1 MLPLSPGKNATFC
14 RAFIGLLPSGHPS
27 LIPIQRKT
35 RCDAGL
41 PRCGPCERNNK
52 VCEYYDTAK
61 GMKISRSYV
70 IKLQNRIQALEAD
83 LAQAVE
89 EGYANLDAE
98 VMIRSAGLVRFKQHD
113 EGRYLGASS
122 GIAMTRLVMEL
133 AKQNT
138 DSKTI
143 KEVVPETTAGQS
155 KDTFAKESS
164 KPTSKV
170 YPLVSDVAAPN
181 LPSRELT
188 GNLINV
194 FNRTGIHSPVL

>member
-1 MLPLSPGKNATFC
+1 
-14 RAFIGLLPSGHPS
+14 
-27 LIPIQRKT
+27 
-35 RCDAGL
+35 
-41 PRCGPCERNNK
+41 
-52 VCEYYDTAK
+52 
-61 GMKISRSYV
+61 MKISRSYV
-70 IKLQNRIQALEAD
+70 IKLQNKIQALEAD

-181 LPSRELT
+181 LPSKELT

-194 FNRTGIHSPVL
+194 FNRTGIHPYYDIMDFFSWFQLSIFCRRSMSHLFVKRLRTYIKAPWMPTRTLP